1 MLGFAAMFAVMLGI
15 WFSVSLTGSFVDV
28 MEWNII

>member
-15 WFSVSLTGSFVDV
+15 WFSVSLTGSFADV
-28 MEWNII
+28 M